1 MKKSLWTRLL
11 SLLLAVVLCVELLP
25 AVGSAVSPSEDLEHT
40 VEGTVE
46 EPAEVAFEESSLRSE
61 RVKHFR
67 MGDGSYVAVQYDV
80 PVHHQDADGRWQD
93 IDNTLE
99 PVGQTYAVEDGSVAF
114 AASLNGDAVF
124 TADADEHRVQLFLD
138 GDPDVLPSHDATLA
152 APEPTEAVALPEVT
166 EETKEAAEEP
176 AEETETAAAAEETHA
191 EMMVETGAAAELEPA
206 GPARSYHAAE
216 AVVQEPFSLRSDD
229 PFVPEKLSS
238 SLLYP
243 DVYDGVDLAYTLYGE
258 TIKETIL
265 VNKAQ
270 ASYLFS
276 FVLQTGDLTAEM
288 QEDGSVL
295 LLDEAGSPVY
305 AIPAPYMLDAGGT
318 YSDAVRYTLEELD
331 RGSYRLL
338 VDADAAWIEEEAQF
352 PVAIDPT
359 IVKISQSGSLSWAYV
374 FSGRADTSFPESTVR
389 VGYTQ
394 HNGSGEY
401 QAIAAVDKL
410 PELPSGSMV
419 TAAAIHAL
427 QSGFSNVSSDDFQYL
442 YAHQLTIDK
451 TGNQKYSDWIKTL
464 TWNKIYANG
473 TNPYKTATEDF
484 IRLTSTNGY
493 RSLDITR
500 AARSWYSGGKCH
512 AILLRSD
519 CSASKRIVSS
529 FQTGASY
536 LTVTYRNDFGLES
549 YYTYQTQS
557 AGRAGTGYISD
568 HMQRLTFVVPLLSS
582 DSSVMPFGLS
592 LVYNSGLSRESFGVQ
607 QKENANEPPDYTRDY
622 RNMLL
627 GSGWK
632 LSAQQCV
639 QSVRIG
645 SDDAQTLYWVY
656 TDADGTQ
663 HYFSKEGGGGAE
675 MDGVFRDE
683 DGLGLK
689 MTCQANPDS
698 DTGHT
703 NFTITDDNGNETFF
717 RDGILTYTKD
727 AYGNGI
733 YYCYNDINFDTP
745 DGKSWRPT
753 NEVFNRLTRICR
765 QNKGASVE
773 YLATLTYDADGRLL
787 RVGDEAGK
795 ETKFHYD
802 NTAGVRQ
809 LDYLLCPD
817 GTKLNYTYDTTGL
830 NGAHDGEANYGIWY
844 TYHTDGTI
852 DQFYEFTLDG
862 GTHVLGDTVKCW
874 NGKNRSSYRAFGADQ
889 LAETEDDIRL
899 EVVFDNWGR
908 TVSTYTTNT
917 DITRILGSSAAS
929 YTATAERSK
938 QNNRLT
944 SVGSTGMT
952 AENLLRDG
960 GLESEDGWTNASTG
974 SGSAAAR
981 TTITNEENRRHGTG
995 GLNLYLPDGAGSGD
1009 AAAIS
1014 RPVTLT
1020 AGETYTLSGYFSA
1033 SSHLRWSSG
1042 ARLEAVVQGG
1052 GAEQT
1057 VLLTDARPSSAIENG
1072 WQRVTAT
1079 FTAPAASCRIAF
1091 RMRGC
1096 TGTAYLDDL
1105 QLEQAEAAST
1115 YNLLQNA
1122 SFEFGDAGW
1131 NLQGGSAAAAETKF
1145 GAKAMTMQGSYNGN
1159 LHVSQPVALN
1169 CSSDTTF
1176 LLSGWAQADYAAPN
1190 AALEFGSGTR
1200 YFGLIAEIF
1209 YEGVSDPERQ
1219 SVPFSWATADWQ
1231 CAVGTIVPKESGKT
1245 IRRIIVYCAFDH
1257 NSGTARFD
1265 NLSLRQEPVQTYSY
1279 NADGN
1284 VTAATQ
1290 TGTGTEKAGYTG
1302 TDLTSYTA
1310 ANGAKYTYTYNAAHD
1325 VTSASVA
1332 GIRSTTT
1339 YNEAGNV
1346 TGSKLTSTDNNEQKY
1361 LESSAVA
1368 TPDRNHMQSVTDVN
1382 GNTTSYGYNS
1392 LAEQLILTTDA
1403 LGRTTEY
1410 TYDANSRR
1418 TTMVYRH
1425 GVAAIDYGYENGR
1438 LATLDRKT
1446 FRSGATQHQIYSF
1459 GYNQWGQAT
1468 STSVGDRVLSTN
1480 DYAPRGGNLT
1490 QTTYANGVA
1499 VTYSYDLLDRL
1510 VEKSYH
1516 ETGKP
1521 DLTIRYTYNAESQLA
1536 RLRYE
1541 EDGETVGSYAFEY
1554 DSLGR
1559 LIRSTAMDENGSVT
1573 QRTEHL
1579 YDAFNRLSGQSW
1591 TLGSQTYSERYAYS
1605 DGEKGDGSLTSMTA
1619 ATGDSLSFGYDAL
1632 KRLNRV
1638 TVKNGS
1644 SVILNTAYAYR
1655 DVSWNRGS
1663 AQVEFRN
1670 VRLGSDSGM
1679 LLEGKKY
1686 VYDDVGNLK
1695 EIRES
1700 TGDFNKLVEY
1710 TYDSQN
1716 QLTSEAYYKSGEA
1729 EAYLTYNYTYDT
1741 AGNLL
1746 TVSQKE
1752 GDTTTLLQ
1760 TYTYGDAQWHDLLT
1774 AVNGQA
1780 ITYDASGNPLSYG
1793 GWSFGWQNGRQLKT
1807 ASKTSDGKTETLEY
1821 SYDADGIRTSKTY
1834 TVETFTQ
1841 LPDYTVTFTADGTTV
1856 KTMTVEDGYT
1866 LKDSDYPAVP
1876 TKTGYTGEWVK
1887 YTSAVHSN
1895 VTVQAK
1901 YTAVSTDHTVTFKA
1915 NGKTVKTMVV
1925 PDGYVLQDSDYPPIP
1940 PRVGYKGS
1948 WSKVTTAI
1956 RRDTVIYASY
1966 MPNGG
1971 GIVIPTQPT
1980 SPGEIMSGG
1989 EGEPVEADAPAE
2001 DETVAPQGMHVTG
2014 TQTVTHEYLTLNGK
2028 VARETIKTNNSLT
2041 AVLDFIYDESGKPF
2055 ALKYSTNGT
2064 SFQTY
2069 YYVLNLQGDVV
2080 KLIHYIPGF
2089 EYESVATYEYDA
2101 WGNIVSSSGRLAEI
2115 NPLRYRGYY
2124 YDNETGFYY
2133 LQSRYY
2139 DPANRRFINA
2149 DTYSSTDP
2157 GDAIG
2162 CNMFAYCGNNPV
2174 MRNDYSGDAWWH
2186 WVVATVAVVGLAV
2199 ASVVT
2204 CGGAAAAAMTAT
2216 ALISGTCTTVPAA
2229 ATIITGAALGAGVA
2243 YAGSVVSA
2251 ASSVKS
2257 TEEFAEYGK
2266 SALIS
2271 TTAGAV
2277 VGAVAGAINAATSCF
2292 VAGTPVLTEDGDKPI
2307 EDVTV
2312 GDYVWAWD
2320 EATGTTEL
2328 KQVVETYVNE
2338 TSELTHIFVNGEE
2351 IVATPTHP
2359 FYCPV
2364 KGWTDAAH
2372 LRAGDILVLVNG
2384 EYVVVEKIQHELL
2397 ENPVKVYNFQVQDYH
2412 TYYVAE
2418 SGVLVHNTCEQE
2430 ISTGRTEPNNLYEQL
2445 AMESAKSAPER
2456 GRVIIEVLG
2465 DPRFE
2470 GLSKFAQYFTTSK
2483 GNIEIHYVGNIVAGF
2498 FTDFKFKN

>member
-1 MKKSLWTRLL
+1 M
-11 SLLLAVVLCVELLP
+11 
-25 AVGSAVSPSEDLEHT
+25 
-40 VEGTVE
+40 
-46 EPAEVAFEESSLRSE
+46 
-61 RVKHFR
+61 
-67 MGDGSYVAVQYDV
+67 
-80 PVHHQDADGRWQD
+80 
-93 IDNTLE
+93 
-99 PVGQTYAVEDGSVAF
+99 
-114 AASLNGDAVF
+114 
-124 TADADEHRVQLFLD
+124 
-138 GDPDVLPSHDATLA
+138 
-152 APEPTEAVALPEVT
+152 
-166 EETKEAAEEP
+166 
-176 AEETETAAAAEETHA
+176 
-191 EMMVETGAAAELEPA
+191 
-206 GPARSYHAAE
+206 
-216 AVVQEPFSLRSDD
+216 
-229 PFVPEKLSS
+229 
-238 SLLYP
+238 
-243 DVYDGVDLAYTLYGE
+243 
-258 TIKETIL
+258 
-265 VNKAQ
+265 
-270 ASYLFS
+270 
-276 FVLQTGDLTAEM
+276 
-288 QEDGSVL
+288 
-295 LLDEAGSPVY
+295 
-305 AIPAPYMLDAGGT
+305 
-318 YSDAVRYTLEELD
+318 
-331 RGSYRLL
+331 
-338 VDADAAWIEEEAQF
+338 
-352 PVAIDPT
+352 
-359 IVKISQSGSLSWAYV
+359 
-374 FSGRADTSFPESTVR
+374 
-389 VGYTQ
+389 
-394 HNGSGEY
+394 
-401 QAIAAVDKL
+401 
-410 PELPSGSMV
+410 
-419 TAAAIHAL
+419 
-427 QSGFSNVSSDDFQYL
+427 
-442 YAHQLTIDK
+442 
-451 TGNQKYSDWIKTL
+451 
-464 TWNKIYANG
+464 
-473 TNPYKTATEDF
+473 
-484 IRLTSTNGY
+484 
-493 RSLDITR
+493 
-500 AARSWYSGGKCH
+500 
-512 AILLRSD
+512 
-519 CSASKRIVSS
+519 
-529 FQTGASY
+529 
-536 LTVTYRNDFGLES
+536 
-549 YYTYQTQS
+549 
-557 AGRAGTGYISD
+557 
-568 HMQRLTFVVPLLSS
+568 
-582 DSSVMPFGLS
+582 
-592 LVYNSGLSRESFGVQ
+592 
-607 QKENANEPPDYTRDY
+607 
-622 RNMLL
+622 
-627 GSGWK
+627 
-632 LSAQQCV
+632 
-639 QSVRIG
+639 
-645 SDDAQTLYWVY
+645 
-656 TDADGTQ
+656 
-663 HYFSKEGGGGAE
+663 
-675 MDGVFRDE
+675 
-683 DGLGLK
+683 
-689 MTCQANPDS
+689 
-698 DTGHT
+698 
-703 NFTITDDNGNETFF
+703 
-717 RDGILTYTKD
+717 
-727 AYGNGI
+727 
-733 YYCYNDINFDTP
+733 
-745 DGKSWRPT
+745 
-753 NEVFNRLTRICR
+753 
-765 QNKGASVE
+765 
-773 YLATLTYDADGRLL
+773 
-787 RVGDEAGK
+787 
-795 ETKFHYD
+795 
-802 NTAGVRQ
+802 
-809 LDYLLCPD
+809 
-817 GTKLNYTYDTTGL
+817 
-830 NGAHDGEANYGIWY
+830 
-844 TYHTDGTI
+844 
-852 DQFYEFTLDG
+852 
-862 GTHVLGDTVKCW
+862 
-874 NGKNRSSYRAFGADQ
+874 
-889 LAETEDDIRL
+889 
-899 EVVFDNWGR
+899 
-908 TVSTYTTNT
+908 
-917 DITRILGSSAAS
+917 
-929 YTATAERSK
+929 
-938 QNNRLT
+938 
-944 SVGSTGMT
+944 
-952 AENLLRDG
+952 
-960 GLESEDGWTNASTG
+960 
-974 SGSAAAR
+974 
-981 TTITNEENRRHGTG
+981 
-995 GLNLYLPDGAGSGD
+995 
-1009 AAAIS
+1009 
-1014 RPVTLT
+1014 
-1020 AGETYTLSGYFSA
+1020 
-1033 SSHLRWSSG
+1033 
-1042 ARLEAVVQGG
+1042 
-1052 GAEQT
+1052 
-1057 VLLTDARPSSAIENG
+1057 
-1072 WQRVTAT
+1072 
-1079 FTAPAASCRIAF
+1079 
-1091 RMRGC
+1091 
-1096 TGTAYLDDL
+1096 
-1105 QLEQAEAAST
+1105 
-1115 YNLLQNA
+1115 
-1122 SFEFGDAGW
+1122 
-1131 NLQGGSAAAAETKF
+1131 
-1145 GAKAMTMQGSYNGN
+1145 
-1159 LHVSQPVALN
+1159 
-1169 CSSDTTF
+1169 
-1176 LLSGWAQADYAAPN
+1176 
-1190 AALEFGSGTR
+1190 
-1200 YFGLIAEIF
+1200 
-1209 YEGVSDPERQ
+1209 
-1219 SVPFSWATADWQ
+1219 
-1231 CAVGTIVPKESGKT
+1231 
-1245 IRRIIVYCAFDH
+1245 
-1257 NSGTARFD
+1257 
-1265 NLSLRQEPVQTYSY
+1265 
-1279 NADGN
+1279 
-1284 VTAATQ
+1284 
-1290 TGTGTEKAGYTG
+1290 
-1302 TDLTSYTA
+1302 
-1310 ANGAKYTYTYNAAHD
+1310 
-1325 VTSASVA
+1325 
-1332 GIRSTTT
+1332 
-1339 YNEAGNV
+1339 
-1346 TGSKLTSTDNNEQKY
+1346 
-1361 LESSAVA
+1361 
-1368 TPDRNHMQSVTDVN
+1368 
-1382 GNTTSYGYNS
+1382 
-1392 LAEQLILTTDA
+1392 
-1403 LGRTTEY
+1403 
-1410 TYDANSRR
+1410 
-1418 TTMVYRH
+1418 
-1425 GVAAIDYGYENGR
+1425 
-1438 LATLDRKT
+1438 
-1446 FRSGATQHQIYSF
+1446 
-1459 GYNQWGQAT
+1459 
-1468 STSVGDRVLSTN
+1468 
-1480 DYAPRGGNLT
+1480 
-1490 QTTYANGVA
+1490 A

-1521 DLTIRYTYNAESQLA
+1521 DFTIRYTYNAESQLA

-1591 TLGSQTYSERYAYS
+1591 TLGAQTYSERYAYS

-1619 ATGDSLSFGYDAL
+1619 ATGDSLSFGYDTL

-1638 TVKNGS
+1638 TAKSGS
-1644 SVILNTAYAYR
+1644 SIIMNTAYAYR

-1710 TYDSQN
+1710 AYDSQN

-1729 EAYLTYNYTYDT
+1729 KAYLTYYYTYDT

-1821 SYDADGIRTSKTY
+1821 AYDADGIRTSKTY

-1841 LPDYTVTFTADGTTV
+1841 VPDYTVTFQADGATV

-1887 YTSAVHSN
+1887 YTTAIHSN

-1989 EGEPVEADAPAE
+1989 EGEPVEADVPAE
-2001 DETVAPQGMHVTG
+2001 DETVSPQGMHVTG

-2028 VARETIKTNNSLT
+2028 VARETIRTNNTLT
-2041 AVLDFIYDESGKPF
+2041 AVLDFVYDESGKPF

-2139 DPANRRFINA
+2139 DPANRRFMNA

-2157 GDAIG
+2157 GDTIG

-2271 TTAGAV
+2271 TVAGAV

-2418 SGVLVHNTCEQE
+2418 SGVLVHNTCNRY
-2430 ISTGRTEPNNLYEQL
+2430 GREHGNDIHKERIKAKLDELENSGLYSDIYGNRSLNTAGLNGNQRPDII
-2445 AMESAKSAPER
+2445 AKGTS
-2456 GRVIIEVLG
+2456 GIYEVW
-2465 DPRFE
+2465 E
-2470 GLSKFAQYFTTSK
+2470 FASPSQAS
-2483 GNIEIHYVGNIVAGF
+2483 GAGF
-2498 FTDFKFKN
+2498 AALANKVEIMKAANPGVIFHEIIPW

>member
-46 EPAEVAFEESSLRSE
+46 EPAEVAFEEASLRGE

-80 PVHHQDADGRWQD
+80 PVHHQDADGQWQD

-124 TADADEHRVQLFLD
+124 TAGADEHRVQLFLD
-138 GDPDVLPSHDATLA
+138 GDSDALPSHDATLA

-166 EETKEAAEEP
+166 EETAEEP
-176 AEETETAAAAEETHA
+176 AEETETAASEEEPAA

-265 VNKAQ
+265 LNKAQ

-305 AIPAPYMLDAGGT
+305 AIPAPYMLDAEGT

-374 FSGRADTSFPESTVR
+374 FSGRPDTSFPESTVR

-401 QAIAAVDKL
+401 QAIAAVDEL
-410 PELPSGSMV
+410 PALPSGSMV

-473 TNPYKTATEDF
+473 TNHYKTATEDF
-484 IRLTSTNGY
+484 IRLTSANGY

-675 MDGVFRDE
+675 TDGVFRDE

-733 YYCYNDINFDTP
+733 YYCYNGINFDTP

-765 QNKGASVE
+765 QNKDASVE
-773 YLATLTYDADGRLL
+773 YLAKLIYDADGRLL

-862 GTHVLGDTVKCW
+862 GTHVPGDTVKCW
-874 NGKNRSSYRAFGADQ
+874 NGKNRSSYRAFGADRQ
-889 LAETEDDIRL
+889 AGTEDDIRL

-908 TVSTYTTNT
+908 TISTYTTNT

-929 YTATAERSK
+929 YTDTAERSK

-981 TTITNEENRRHGTG
+981 TTITNDENRRHGTG
-995 GLNLYLPDGAGSGD
+995 GLNLYLPDSAGSGD

-1091 RMRGC
+1091 RMSGC

-1145 GAKAMTMQGSYNGN
+1145 GAKAMTMQGSYNGI

-1209 YEGVSDPERQ
+1209 YVGVDDPERQ

-1231 CAVGTIVPKESGKT
+1231 CAVGTIVPKQSGKT

-1332 GIRSTTT
+1332 GIKSTTT

-1346 TGSKLTSTDNNEQKY
+1346 TGSKLTSTEKNEQKY
-1361 LESSAVA
+1361 LESSAIA

-1403 LGRTTEY
+1403 LGRETNY

-1418 TTMVYRH
+1418 TAMVYRH

-1521 DLTIRYTYNAESQLA
+1521 DFTIRYTYNAESQLA

-1573 QRTEHL
+1573 QRTEYL

-1591 TLGSQTYSERYAYS
+1591 TLGAQTYSERYAYS

-1619 ATGDSLSFGYDAL
+1619 ATGDSLEFGYDAL

-1638 TVKNGS
+1638 TAKSGS
-1644 SVILNTAYAYR
+1644 SIIMNTAYAYR

-1710 TYDSQN
+1710 AYDSQN
-1716 QLTSEAYYKSGEA
+1716 QLVKESYYNPGNEKPYDVYDYS
-1729 EAYLTYNYTYDT
+1729 YDT

-1746 TVSQKE
+1746 RVTKNGTVI
-1752 GDTTTLLQ
+1752 Q

-1780 ITYDASGNPLSYG
+1780 IPYDASGNPLSYG

-1821 SYDADGIRTSKTY
+1821 AYDADGIRTSKTY

-1895 VTVQAK
+1895 VTVSAT
-1901 YTAVSTDHTVTFKA
+1901 YTKDVVTYTVTFVA
-1915 NGKTVKTMVV
+1915 DGVTVKTMTVE
-1925 PDGYVLQDSDYPPIP
+1925 DGYTLKDFDYPTVPSKTGYNGMWKKYTSAIHKNVTVYAIYRALTTAKHTVKFVARLEVVKTMTVSDGYTLQSSDYPTVP
-1940 PRVGYKGS
+1940 PREGYRGTWERYSSPVYEDITINAVYHKLGD
-1948 WSKVTTAI
+1948 I
-1956 RRDTVIYASY
+1956 
-1966 MPNGG
+1966 
-1971 GIVIPTQPT
+1971 IPTQPT
-1980 SPGEIMSGG
+1980 DPDEIMSGG
-1989 EGEPVEADAPAE
+1989 EGEPVEADVPAE

-2028 VARETIKTNNSLT
+2028 VARETIRTNNTLT
-2041 AVLDFIYDESGKPF
+2041 AVLDFVYDDAGRPF
-2055 ALKYSTNGT
+2055 ALRYSTNGT

-2101 WGNIVSSSGRLAEI
+2101 WGNVSSSGRLAEI

-2149 DTYSSTDP
+2149 DLLAST
-2157 GDAIG
+2157 GQG
-2162 CNMFAYCGNNPV
+2162 FTGTNMFAYCVNNPV
-2174 MRNDYSGDAWWH
+2174 VLGDYEGTDAILIIDED
-2186 WVVATVAVVGLAV
+2186 AVHGNGHVCFMV
-2199 ASVVT
+2199 QNNE
-2204 CGGAAAAAMTAT
+2204 GAWNYY
-2216 ALISGTCTTVPAA
+2216 SFGPGRPAWF
-2229 ATIITGAALGAGVA
+2229 TGAACLFGGYVKGVIYQSELGIADGFDLTTLSGCADFMKTDANAKGFANSASKKMDDVIYLTGDFSKSFEA
-2243 YAGSVVSA
+2243 AESLYTRQEKTLLGKIFPIQYNLLDYNCMHFALDMLSKSSNAFTREQNKTLERLKRWSVV
-2251 ASSVKS
+2251 
-2257 TEEFAEYGK
+2257 
-2266 SALIS
+2266 
-2271 TTAGAV
+2271 
-2277 VGAVAGAINAATSCF
+2277 
-2292 VAGTPVLTEDGDKPI
+2292 
-2307 EDVTV
+2307 
-2312 GDYVWAWD
+2312 
-2320 EATGTTEL
+2320 
-2328 KQVVETYVNE
+2328 
-2338 TSELTHIFVNGEE
+2338 
-2351 IVATPTHP
+2351 
-2359 FYCPV
+2359 
-2364 KGWTDAAH
+2364 
-2372 LRAGDILVLVNG
+2372 
-2384 EYVVVEKIQHELL
+2384 
-2397 ENPVKVYNFQVQDYH
+2397 
-2412 TYYVAE
+2412 
-2418 SGVLVHNTCEQE
+2418 
-2430 ISTGRTEPNNLYEQL
+2430 PNNNIKDM
-2445 AMESAKSAPER
+2445 A
-2456 GRVIIEVLG
+2456 GLG
-2465 DPRFE
+2465 VY
-2470 GLSKFAQYFTTSK
+2470 L
-2483 GNIEIHYVGNIVAGF
+2483 N
-2498 FTDFKFKN
+2498 